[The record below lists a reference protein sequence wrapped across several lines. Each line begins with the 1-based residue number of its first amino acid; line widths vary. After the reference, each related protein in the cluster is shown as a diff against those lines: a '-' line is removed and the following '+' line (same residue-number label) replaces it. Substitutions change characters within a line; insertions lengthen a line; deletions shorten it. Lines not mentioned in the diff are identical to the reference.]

1 MFSNTKKFARRGMAL
16 AAALGMAALGLVSV
30 GAPSANAEPTTG
42 FDMTKDYTINVWPQT
57 NDDGKGDKSKTDGKD
72 THWDDASKLP
82 SGKFKLEKGNYAV
95 NTTAGYNAAT
105 KATVDTFKADPNFT
119 ALEQELTEGKTSFTV
134 KPGLYKLTQTVS
146 PDGYQSALPA
156 LILVPMTDKDKGTW
170 MDTVTVYP
178 KNGKAGVIKKKDI
191 TPDTQAIIPGSEM
204 TFQIDSP
211 IPTMQKEGNK
221 FNLYQIT
228 DTPSKALKVDKTNSK
243 IQKVEIVDGQN
254 LTPLK
259 EADYELLDGDTYGI
273 KFTTA
278 GLGKLQN
285 NQGKVVRVTLTGKV
299 APANDTVWNGPAAD
313 WVIENKASYK
323 WDSEKG
329 ENGGNTTGG
338 GDHPTTKM
346 ANVKIMNKDNDK
358 DINDKNAEFSIYSC
372 AANSTK
378 EAPVTMGEPLYT
390 GVKAGK
396 IAGKVAAGKDLCIE
410 QTKAPDGYEKGA
422 IQQVQF
428 TAEMVKTAIDTD
440 ANSPVVEVEY
450 QNNLS
455 TDSLLSKLPLTG
467 GAGIALFLIV
477 AAGLL
482 GGAYYYARRNRVNA

>member
-30 GAPSANAEPTTG
+30 GAPSASAEPATG
-42 FDMTKDYTINVWPQT
+42 FDMNKDYKINVWPQT
-57 NDDGKGDKSKTDGKD
+57 NENGEGDKAKTDGKD
-72 THWDDASKLP
+72 THWVDASKLP
-82 SGKFKLEKGNYAV
+82 SGKFKLEKGKYQV

-105 KATVDTFKADPNFT
+105 KATVDTFTVDPTFT
-119 ALEQELTEGKTSFTV
+119 AVEQELVDGKTSFKV
-134 KPGLYKLTQTVS
+134 KPGLYKLTQTAS

-156 LILVPMTDKDKGTW
+156 LILVPMTDKDKGIW

-178 KNGKAGVIKKKDI
+178 KNGKAGVITKKDI

-211 IPTMQKEGNK
+211 IPTMKKEGNK

-228 DTPSKALKVDKTNSK
+228 DQPSKALKVDKNNSQIK
-243 IQKVEIVDGQN
+243 SVEIVDGGNSTALEQ
-254 LTPLK
+254 
-259 EADYELLDGDTYGI
+259 ADYELLNGDTYGI
-273 KFTTA
+273 KFTA
-278 GLGKLQN
+278 EGLKKLQSK
-285 NQGKVVRVTLTGKV
+285 QGKTVRVILTGKV
-299 APANDTVWNGPAAD
+299 APATDPVWNGPAAD

-338 GDHPTTKM
+338 DDHPTTKM
-346 ANVKIMNKDNDK
+346 ANVKIMNKDKTKN
-358 DINDKNAEFSIYSC
+358 INDKNAEFSIYSC
-372 AANSTK
+372 KEGSTK
-378 EAPVTMGEPLYT
+378 DAPVTDGTALYT
-390 GVKAGK
+390 GVKAGE

-410 QTKAPDGYEKGA
+410 QTKAPTGYEKGA

-428 TAEMVKTAIDTD
+428 TAEMVQTAIDAD
-440 ANSPVVEVEY
+440 ANNPVVEVEY

-482 GGAYYYARRNRVNA
+482 GGAYYYARRNRVRA